1 MLTTIRFPDRDY
13 QVSGITGDTEVI
25 QLKRTCGY
33 VGLIYLTPVLGYHH
47 NRLCAR
53 KSPDGRRVVPQ
64 TGVQHVIITVKPD
77 TPKADRVKNHPAS
90 GHITDTQ
97 GGTQCADITL
107 KVSVVETGTLTP
119 AVCPPGI
126 SQILTVIA
134 GCSQTPRSQVKPK
147 PGAGVQT
154 PR

>member
-1 MLTTIRFPDRDY
+1 MLTTIRFPDRDH

-33 VGLIYLTPVLGYHH
+33 IGLIYLGYHH
-47 NRLCAR
+47 NRLRAR

-64 TGVQHVIITVKPD
+64 TGVQHGIITVKAD
-77 TPKADRVKNHPAS
+77 TPEADRVKNHPAS

-97 GGTQCADITL
+97 GGTQCADITF
-107 KVSVVETGTLTP
+107 KVGVVETATLTP
-119 AVCPPGI
+119 AACPPGI
-126 SQILTVIA
+126 SQILAVIA
-134 GCSQTPRSQVKPK
+134 GCSQTPRPQVKSK
-147 PGAGVQT
+147 PGADVQT